1 LGSGS
6 RTIAGGD
13 AVGAG
18 RAPETEVAE
27 ISGEAIAAVVGVV
40 FGVIATTGKDGADVA
55 TVTVVVVVV
64 VVVVTST
71 GGVVPGAAA
80 TLVVA
85 VTTDEWEGTRGGD
98 MFVGGAASASED
110 AAAGVFRP
118 PAAWASADAASA
130 SCKGSEMGKSRAVGL

>member
-1 LGSGS
+1 MGSGS
-6 RTIAGGD
+6 STIAGGD
-13 AVGAG
+13 AVGAA
-18 RAPETEVAE
+18 RAPEIEAAE
-27 ISGEAIAAVVGVV
+27 ICGEAIAAAVEVAFVA
-40 FGVIATTGKDGADVA
+40 ATTGRDGADVA

-71 GGVVPGAAA
+71 GGVVPGDAP
-80 TLVVA
+80 TLAVA
-85 VTTDEWEGTRGGD
+85 VATDEWQGTRGGE

-130 SCKGSEMGKSRAVGL
+130 SCKGSEMGKGRAVGL